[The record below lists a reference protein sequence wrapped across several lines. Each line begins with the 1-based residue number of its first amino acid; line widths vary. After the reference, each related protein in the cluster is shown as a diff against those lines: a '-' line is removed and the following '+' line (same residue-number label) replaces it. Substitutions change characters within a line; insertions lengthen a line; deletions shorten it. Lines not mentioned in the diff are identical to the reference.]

1 MRKITLFFAALLI
14 SMTAFSATLYLTPN
28 ANWKA
33 DNARFAAY
41 FFGNGDKWVSMT
53 AVEGE
58 TDLYS
63 VEAPAGYPNVI
74 FCRMNP
80 GAAAN
85 NWDNKWNQTGDLTV
99 PTDGTNHYT
108 VKDGTWDKGG
118 GTWTI
123 YAPGAP
129 VTYTD
134 ITITVVANAQ
144 PKIHYWD
151 GGDKMVG
158 SDVNAKPDMVATG
171 AANTYSYTIKDVNAA
186 IGVKYLL
193 VVGDVQTAD
202 LHTTTNVTANFKDL
216 LPQVAVMGVNNWDGT
231 DKMTVSDDYKTAT
244 ITLNLTAKAYE
255 WKLTV
260 NGEWFGGSKY
270 AITRDKNSIAVTD
283 NGDGNG
289 KLTADLAGEYVFT
302 YTYATK
308 NLTVT
313 YPELAPAITATWSIE
328 EGAELESFTEATIT
342 FTGVDAAT
350 TTSMYPA
357 CFYTVAEDGTTAL
370 VQGYCSPGV
379 LDRSASGA
387 KITLKL
393 DAECFGNLA
402 AGNYRIVLSAGMVKF
417 NNDNNNKNTEEYVL
431 NFSIKG
437 APALPEVDAVYTVN
451 PENNATVTEIREIV
465 LNFTGYE
472 TVSVAELDL
481 NTGANI
487 PQFTKYDADF
497 DMYQPCGYI
506 FFKADTASANGL
518 RLYIPSEFMGTD
530 AIAVEGQYQIVIP
543 AGVVTFSDGISKAI
557 TLNYTVKAAPATV
570 TKQFTYSYEFTAK
583 QFAAAT
589 TKTLNE
595 VDWTLAAETTYF
607 GFDTNNG
614 KGQQIGSGGSP
625 AKTAVL
631 STTGIEG
638 KITKIVVNTS
648 GASSIAGTFAVTVN
662 GVAYTPE
669 SIKLTTSATDY
680 EFTGA
685 ETGEI
690 KFTWTQTSSK
700 ELYIKSINIE
710 YEKEVAA
717 DAVDA
722 PVFSVEG
729 GVKEEAF
736 NLELTCATADAEI
749 YYTLNGGEETKYTA
763 AINIA
768 KTTTVK
774 AWAVKGDKKSDE
786 VTATYTFL
794 EYVENATIAQVLA
807 AEPSDYVWYKMTG
820 VIDSLYNTTYG
831 NFYFVDGQD
840 TIIVYGLTAT
850 KVASNDKS
858 FASLNLVEGDK
869 ITIWGTRSAFNGKP
883 QVGGPAYFV
892 EKVEEPVEPTP
903 TIVGGTKL
911 YVQFPTAYS
920 VLQSSVTFGKKA
932 TGGKL
937 SPVKR
942 GMSIGGGTIGG
953 GTTTGT
959 AMTKVDA
966 ENGVWEVVAPAG
978 TSDSIFSVVFSM
990 KGYTVA
996 CNIADL
1002 KYDGEHN
1009 LFTLS
1014 SDFTFD
1020 IRRGGTATEANGTW
1034 GVYPF
1039 PEPNVITATWSIEEG
1054 AELESFFDVTVTFAG
1069 VDSVGRKLDG
1079 VEVLKAVA
1087 QGSSTNALFYSV
1099 AEDGTRT
1106 PVAGGNGLM
1115 YASSKTENGVISI
1128 NYSVANK
1135 GYKLEDNKYTVA
1147 GNYCFV
1153 IDAGDVLFT
1162 PNRSGL
1168 PKVYNDQEYVLNF
1181 SIKGSTAVV
1190 EAIDA
1195 KYTVAPENNTEL
1207 TEIREVVVTFSEY
1220 ESIIVKETVSEGANW
1235 LVCETEVTTEQGSMW
1250 TTVAPMK
1257 WAAVEGTPNA
1267 LRVYVAADMF
1277 GSEAV
1282 TTEGAYRIT
1291 IPEGVVYFSETA
1303 EVTTYNKAITLN
1315 YTVKAGEVGP
1325 EITEMEAKNAYAY
1338 DVKVETN
1345 DDKTAATVSYRLNA
1359 PAVAVKVYAKVEGE
1373 IVKAVEGTTICR
1385 YADGVA
1391 DNLNTVEVSLEGL
1404 EEYAGKAVTFAV
1416 EVTGTL
1422 VENPTLV
1429 PVSYG
1434 FYHSQGVDVD
1444 VNPESEFFGRAYV
1457 TECAPDGIG
1466 KDYHSS
1472 ITGQGLYAFDALLA
1486 PIANKDGNYGFKGG
1500 LTTDATSK
1508 DPRKV
1513 RISEDGRVF
1522 LTRQAITGVSPLVE
1536 VNPADLNAN
1545 FADVFVDFTHDA
1557 ETYELKTADGKY
1569 MASPNIAFD
1578 VKGQGE
1584 DLKVF
1589 MLSTTKAG
1597 IAYNPRGN
1605 FAKEYNLGTSTTWSA
1620 EPSATIDAL
1629 DTLTHYTVNYL
1640 GVSVEYDNEGGI
1652 WYAQYRGTPKESEP
1666 TLIHVNAQGVEDY
1679 KDFTFV
1685 SRSSAIRFNNDFS
1698 LLAIAGNGGKK
1709 CTIFK
1714 VEKDAEGKPVLNKQY
1729 EFAVN
1734 GNNVNDMAWDY
1745 ANNLYIVNSSS
1756 ELLYMYAMPRESA
1769 VVTTPAAERYSVKM
1783 PMPMEVEFKNIAA
1796 IYEMGMWDM
1805 AYYESYSD
1813 YEVVALLKSQ
1823 PTVVDKVVTSG
1834 MMGGNMNNY
1843 YLNDGTGV
1851 IVLQAEG
1858 DRYEPITDENWDVI
1872 GWDTI
1877 PGLTIEVGKK
1887 LPVDFMANIDFKTV
1901 TDEETW
1907 LPTGEVYGAPVMMFV
1922 PKATGDTIVDEY
1934 GWETIV
1940 TESNEEFAARC
1951 EASDFVEEAVEAN
1964 IDDVLANR
1972 INYAGKLLTLNAEAK
1987 YYAES
1992 NPYMG
1997 GMSAYMYWDAEEA
2010 FEVERYEEEGAT
2022 VVYVSPKYT
2031 EDNNNF
2037 AGKLFNVN
2045 GEELP
2050 EAAFDANVT
2059 IDVVKARF
2067 DWNSIA
2073 QGQTLVVKE
2082 YEVKVPGGPVDVE
2095 NGELVVNIYSNNGS
2109 VYVEAE
2115 AGAMIEVYTVN
2126 GLRVYAGVSNT
2137 NTTIINGLNTNIA
2150 IIRVNGETYKVFV
2163 K

>member
-28 ANWKA
+28 ANWKT

-41 FFGNGDKWVSMT
+41 FFGNGDTWVSMT

-108 VKDGTWDKGG
+108 VKENTWDKGG

-255 WKLTV
+255 WKLIV

-350 TTSMYPA
+350 TTTMYPA
-357 CFYTVAEDGTTAL
+357 CFYKVAEDGTTAL
-370 VQGYCSPGV
+370 VENYCTAGV
-379 LDRSASGA
+379 LDRTATGTSIKLWVDEETGCYEG
-387 KITLKL
+387 KIT
-393 DAECFGNLA
+393 

-417 NNDNNNKNTEEYVL
+417 NNDNTNKNTEDYVL

-437 APALPEVDAVYTVN
+437 SDEPALEEIDAVYTVN

-472 TVSVAELDL
+472 TIAVAEPDMA
-481 NTGANI
+481 TGRNI
-487 PQFTKYDADF
+487 PTVYFEDELTGSMMPA
-497 DMYQPCGYI
+497 GYI
-506 FFKADTASANGL
+506 MFKADSLSANGL
-518 RLYIPSEFMGTD
+518 RLYVDPMYTGGAESYAAEGKY
-530 AIAVEGQYQIVIP
+530 AINIP

-557 TLNYTVKAAPATV
+557 TLNYTVKTQSAPTIEFRAEAEKDYTTQIKGTVKRVLQNGENTIVLAHEEDGTAHIYVVDHIAGTAKEISQEGVIARDPENVGDYLAISDIALTEDGKLVACNYIRCQFDDSYVESGYKRGTLNVYIWNELAGAPSIWFQSKASSNSLRSDQGYTMAVKGTSANAKVLVSGVHNAQRGIRMSRFNVIDGQFVDTKDGAGALPYYYYIGSNFKGASAGVDAAVYNEAAHGVNIQFNASPLVDTAWIFDAELVEPSEFLDKGTNGAEVVVNANIAEGTFGTLFNGASYIKYGEKVLMAAPYITADSLVAGVKVLDITNGFAEPV
-570 TKQFTYSYEFTAK
+570 VYESNTTLA
-583 QFAAAT
+583 APVAAT
-589 TKTLNE
+589 TAFTSIELAKDSALAIYLF
-595 VDWTLAAETTYF
+595 VD
-607 GFDTNNG
+607 
-614 KGQQIGSGGSP
+614 
-625 AKTAVL
+625 AK
-631 STTGIEG
+631 
-638 KITKIVVNTS
+638 
-648 GASSIAGTFAVTVN
+648 
-662 GVAYTPE
+662 AYV
-669 SIKLTTSATDY
+669 
-680 EFTGA
+680 FTQKP
-685 ETGEI
+685 EI
-690 KFTWTQTSSK
+690 KQ
-700 ELYIKSINIE
+700 
-710 YEKEVAA
+710 
-717 DAVDA
+717 
-722 PVFSVEG
+722 
-729 GVKEEAF
+729 
-736 NLELTCATADAEI
+736 LET
-749 YYTLNGGEETKYTA
+749 
-763 AINIA
+763 
-768 KTTTVK
+768 
-774 AWAVKGDKKSDE
+774 
-786 VTATYTFL
+786 
-794 EYVENATIAQVLA
+794 
-807 AEPSDYVWYKMTG
+807 
-820 VIDSLYNTTYG
+820 
-831 NFYFVDGQD
+831 
-840 TIIVYGLTAT
+840 
-850 KVASNDKS
+850 
-858 FASLNLVEGDK
+858 
-869 ITIWGTRSAFNGKP
+869 
-883 QVGGPAYFV
+883 
-892 EKVEEPVEPTP
+892 
-903 TIVGGTKL
+903 
-911 YVQFPTAYS
+911 
-920 VLQSSVTFGKKA
+920 
-932 TGGKL
+932 
-937 SPVKR
+937 
-942 GMSIGGGTIGG
+942 
-953 GTTTGT
+953 
-959 AMTKVDA
+959 
-966 ENGVWEVVAPAG
+966 
-978 TSDSIFSVVFSM
+978 
-990 KGYTVA
+990 
-996 CNIADL
+996 
-1002 KYDGEHN
+1002 
-1009 LFTLS
+1009 
-1014 SDFTFD
+1014 
-1020 IRRGGTATEANGTW
+1020 
-1034 GVYPF
+1034 
-1039 PEPNVITATWSIEEG
+1039 
-1054 AELESFFDVTVTFAG
+1054 
-1069 VDSVGRKLDG
+1069 
-1079 VEVLKAVA
+1079 
-1087 QGSSTNALFYSV
+1087 
-1099 AEDGTRT
+1099 
-1106 PVAGGNGLM
+1106 
-1115 YASSKTENGVISI
+1115 
-1128 NYSVANK
+1128 
-1135 GYKLEDNKYTVA
+1135 
-1147 GNYCFV
+1147 
-1153 IDAGDVLFT
+1153 
-1162 PNRSGL
+1162 
-1168 PKVYNDQEYVLNF
+1168 
-1181 SIKGSTAVV
+1181 
-1190 EAIDA
+1190 
-1195 KYTVAPENNTEL
+1195 
-1207 TEIREVVVTFSEY
+1207 
-1220 ESIIVKETVSEGANW
+1220 
-1235 LVCETEVTTEQGSMW
+1235 
-1250 TTVAPMK
+1250 
-1257 WAAVEGTPNA
+1257 
-1267 LRVYVAADMF
+1267 
-1277 GSEAV
+1277 
-1282 TTEGAYRIT
+1282 
-1291 IPEGVVYFSETA
+1291 
-1303 EVTTYNKAITLN
+1303 
-1315 YTVKAGEVGP
+1315 
-1325 EITEMEAKNAYAY
+1325 KNAYAY
-1338 DVKVETN
+1338 DVKVVANE
-1345 DDKTAATVSYRLNA
+1345 DKTAATVSYRLNA
-1359 PAVAVKVYAKVEGE
+1359 PATSVKVLAKVEDTVVKEVAGTTTCRYYGE
-1373 IVKAVEGTTICR
+1373 TIENYNEVVVSLDGLEAYGGKLVEFEVAVEGT
-1385 YADGVA
+1385 
-1391 DNLNTVEVSLEGL
+1391 
-1404 EEYAGKAVTFAV
+1404 
-1416 EVTGTL
+1416 L
-1422 VENPTLV
+1422 VETPTEIAKN
-1429 PVSYG
+1429 YR
-1434 FYHSQGVDVD
+1434 FYHPQGVDVD

-1457 TECAPDGIG
+1457 TENMPVAKAGDTYISDVNGNG
-1466 KDYHSS
+1466 V
-1472 ITGQGLYAFDALLA
+1472 GQGLYAFDATLA
-1486 PIANKDGNYGFKGG
+1486 PIANEAGKYGFLGG
-1500 LTTDATSK
+1500 LTFEEYFPNDTRAYE
-1508 DPRKV
+1508 PRKV
-1513 RISEDGRVF
+1513 RLSEDGRLF
-1522 LTRQAITGVSPLVE
+1522 ITRQNVGVSPLVE
-1536 VNPADLNAN
+1536 VNPANLDAN
-1545 FADVFVDFTHDA
+1545 FTEVFTDFVCDSA
-1557 ETYELKTADGKY
+1557 TYHLNTADGEFI
-1569 MASPNIAFD
+1569 AAPNVGFD
-1578 VKGQGE
+1578 VKGLGE
-1584 DLKVF
+1584 NLTVA
-1589 MLSTTKAG
+1589 MLSCNLSGFGYGTAG
-1597 IAYNPRGN
+1597 FRTD
-1605 FAKEYNLGTSTTWSA
+1605 EYKLGEATTWSA
-1620 EPSATIDAL
+1620 APSNRISAL
-1629 DTLTHYTVNYL
+1629 DNYSINYAAL
-1640 GVSVEYDNEGGI
+1640 SIEYDNEGGI
-1652 WYAQYRGTPKESEP
+1652 WYCQYRGTPKETEP
-1666 TLIHVNAQGVEDY
+1666 ALVHVNAQGVEDY
-1679 KDFTFV
+1679 KNTTLV
-1685 SRSSAIRFNNDFS
+1685 ARSSGIRLNAEGT
-1698 LLAIAGNGGKK
+1698 LLAVAGNNGKK
-1709 CTIFK
+1709 CTIFE
-1714 VEKDAEGKPVLNKQY
+1714 VGKDTEGKPTLTAKY
-1729 EFAVN
+1729 EFDTN
-1734 GNNVNDMAWDY
+1734 IGNNLNDIAWDY
-1745 ANNLYIVNSSS
+1745 ANNLYLVGNSG
-1756 ELLYMYAMPRESA
+1756 EYLKVFALPRESA

-1783 PMPMEVEFKNIAA
+1783 PMPMEVEFENIAA

-1805 AYYESYSD
+1805 AYYESYSN

-1877 PGLTIEVGKK
+1877 PGLNIEVGKK
-1887 LPVDFMANIDFKTV
+1887 LPVDFMANIDFKV
-1901 TDEETW
+1901 VIDEETW

-1922 PKATGDTIVDEY
+1922 PKATGDVIVDED

-1940 TESNEEFAARC
+1940 TESNEEFVARC

-1972 INYAGKLLTLNAEAK
+1972 IDYAGKLLTLNAEAK

-1997 GMSAYMYWDAEEA
+1997 TMSAYMYWDAEEA

-2031 EDNNNF
+2031 EDNSNF

>member
-28 ANWKA
+28 ANWKT
-33 DNARFAAY
+33 DGARFAAY
-41 FFGNGDKWVSMT
+41 FFGNGDTWVSMT

-85 NWDNKWNQTGDLTV
+85 NWDNKWNQTDDLTV
-99 PTDGTNHYT
+99 PTDDK
-108 VKDGTWDKGG
+108 VKFVVPDG
-118 GTWTI
+118 I
-123 YAPGAP
+123 
-129 VTYTD
+129 
-134 ITITVVANAQ
+134 
-144 PKIHYWD
+144 WD
-151 GGDKMVG
+151 GASNDYWVALDNNEPVVVPDVWTVAG
-158 SDVNAKPDMVATG
+158 SSAELLGTSWDP
-171 AANTYSYTIKDVNAA
+171 ANTTNDLTEGENSVWTKFYD
-186 IGVKYLL
+186 
-193 VVGDVQTAD
+193 DVQLSAGD
-202 LHTTTNVTANFKDL
+202 IQYKIAKGHAWGESYPSDNAILNIPAAGKYDVTFTFNAST
-216 LPQVAVMGVNNWDGT
+216 QAVSAVAEEVV
-231 DKMTVSDDYKTAT
+231 
-244 ITLNLTAKAYE
+244 E
-255 WKLTV
+255 
-260 NGEWFGGSKY
+260 
-270 AITRDKNSIAVTD
+270 
-283 NGDGNG
+283 
-289 KLTADLAGEYVFT
+289 
-302 YTYATK
+302 
-308 NLTVT
+308 
-313 YPELAPAITATWSIE
+313 APAITATWSIE
-328 EGAELESFTEATIT
+328 EGAELESFTEVTIT

-370 VQGYCSPGV
+370 VQGYCSSAGV

-393 DAECFGNLA
+393 DADCFGNLA

-417 NNDNNNKNTEEYVL
+417 NNDNNNKNTEDYVL
-431 NFSIKG
+431 NFTINNG
-437 APALPEVDAVYTVN
+437 EVALPEVDAVYTVN

-465 LNFTGYE
+465 LNFTDYE
-472 TVSVAELDL
+472 TISVAELDL
-481 NTGANI
+481 NMGTNV

-543 AGVVTFSDGISKAI
+543 AGVVTFTDGISKAI
-557 TLNYTVKAAPATV
+557 TLNYTVEAAPATV

-700 ELYIKSINIE
+700 ALYIKSINIE

-768 KTTTVK
+768 TTTTVK

-786 VTATYTFL
+786 VTATYTFI
-794 EYVENATIAQVLA
+794 EYIENATIAQVLA

-869 ITIWGTRSAFNGKP
+869 ITIWGTRSAFNGNP

-903 TIVGGTKL
+903 TIVEGTKL
-911 YVQFPTAYS
+911 YIQLPATYTV
-920 VLQSSVTFGKKA
+920 VNSSVTFGEKA
-932 TGGKL
+932 TSGKL

-942 GMSIGGGTIGG
+942 GMSIGGGT
-953 GTTTGT
+953 TTTGT
-959 AMTKVDA
+959 AMTNVDA

-978 TSDSIFSVVFSM
+978 TSDSLFSVAFSF
-990 KGYTVA
+990 KGYTAA
-996 CNIADL
+996 CNIANL

-1014 SDFTFD
+1014 SDFAFD
-1020 IRRGGTATEANGTW
+1020 PRRGGTATEANGTW

-1115 YASSKTENGVISI
+1115 SAKTNGLSI
-1128 NYSVANK
+1128 TYSVTADK

-1162 PNRSGL
+1162 PNRTGL

-1277 GSEAV
+1277 GSESV

-1422 VENPTLV
+1422 VETPTEV
-1429 PVSYG
+1429 AKNHR
-1434 FYHSQGVDVD
+1434 FYHPKGVEVD
-1444 VNPESEFFGRAYV
+1444 ANPESEFFGRIYA
-1457 TECAPDGIG
+1457 TEGMPVAKAGDTYISDVNGNG
-1466 KDYHSS
+1466 V
-1472 ITGQGLYAFDALLA
+1472 GQGLYAFDATLA
-1486 PIANKDGNYGFKGG
+1486 PIANEDGKYGFTGG
-1500 LTTDATSK
+1500 LTFNAYNPAGKQDYSPLRVVLS
-1508 DPRKV
+1508 D
-1513 RISEDGRVF
+1513 DGRLF
-1522 LTRQAITGVSPLVE
+1522 FSRQSVGVSPLVE

-1545 FADVFVDFTHDA
+1545 FTEVFTGFVCDST
-1557 ETYELKTADGKY
+1557 TYDLNTADGAF
-1569 MASPNIAFD
+1569 MAAPNVGFD
-1578 VKGQGE
+1578 VKGSGE
-1584 DLKVF
+1584 NLQVL
-1589 MLSTTKAG
+1589 MLSTKVGGWSA
-1597 IAYNPRGN
+1597 
-1605 FAKEYNLGTSTTWSA
+1605 AKSAFRVDEYNLGEATTWSA
-1620 EPSATIDAL
+1620 APSTAVEAL
-1629 DTLTHYTVNYL
+1629 SGKYIVTYTSSN
-1640 GVSVEYDNEGGI
+1640 VEYDNEGGMWLI
-1652 WYAQYRGTPKESEP
+1652 QHRGSPSEAEP
-1666 TLIHVNAQGVEDY
+1666 ALVHLNAAGEVDY
-1679 KDFTFV
+1679 TNTSINAAASGF
-1685 SRSSAIRFNNDFS
+1685 AFNADYT
-1698 LLAIAGNGGKK
+1698 LLAFAGNGSKTCTVYAVGKDGNGAPTLTEK
-1709 CTIFK
+1709 YNFATTI
-1714 VEKDAEGKPVLNKQY
+1714 GTNLN
-1729 EFAVN
+1729 
-1734 GNNVNDMAWDY
+1734 DIAWDY
-1745 ANNLYIVNSSS
+1745 ANNLYLVGNSG
-1756 ELLYMYAMPRESA
+1756 EYLKVFALPRESA
-1769 VVTTPAAERYSVKM
+1769 VVTTPAAERYAIQM
-1783 PMPMEVEFKNIAA
+1783 PLPMEVEFENIAA

-1805 AYYESYSD
+1805 AYYESYSN

-1858 DRYEPITDENWDVI
+1858 DRYEPITDENWEVI

-1877 PGLTIEVGKK
+1877 SGLNIEVGKK
-1887 LPVDFMANIDFKTV
+1887 LPVDFMANIDFKVV

-1907 LPTGEVYGAPVMMFV
+1907 LPTGEVYGAPVMTFV
-1922 PKATGDTIVDEY
+1922 PKATGEVIVDEY

-1972 INYAGKLLTLNAEAK
+1972 IDYAGKLLVLDTTAN

-1997 GMSAYMYWDAEEA
+1997 TMSAYMFWNAEEA
-2010 FEVERYEEEGAT
+2010 FDVETYEEEGTT

-2031 EDNNNF
+2031 EDYNNF

-2050 EAAFDANVT
+2050 EAALATAATINV
-2059 IDVVKARF
+2059 VNARF

-2082 YEVKVPGGPVDVE
+2082 GWSVEIPQGPQDNVE

-2109 VYVEAE
+2109 VYVETE